1 MMAGRLLRQ
10 RRIIRLPVAKA
21 AVQARAAVNHLNMKL
36 LLNITLIFLT
46 ILACFAENLYLA
58 FRPPQPGSNIMLT
71 IRARQSF
78 NYDRKKALSSK
89 RVQALAQYVPVF
101 DYVPAKVDASKKK
114 MEALTR
120 DFLSLQVQRK
130 KGIDDF
136 IATIHSELGVAVSKE
151 TLIKVLWYRDL
162 KKLLE
167 GILTIEETILQNK
180 ILPGPEHLKGKKT
193 IEIHNPT
200 LPAPVITP
208 VDELIS
214 LEKARSSMQEKVE
227 QLFWQVNKSVLDPVV
242 EICQAT
248 LLPNLEFDE
257 TENAKRLETIQS
269 QYPIE
274 TLTFQPGAILVPFHK
289 RLNEKDVLL
298 LSAFQKQRLKDIY
311 RNLPWNLF
319 TILFMVVF
327 YNVFLSKVLAAGS
340 HRAAPQRPLLSML
353 ILCVFILKGTLLFSS
368 LPLYALPFAF
378 LPLLVISLNHG
389 KLAATGTAV
398 VGTIVVSLIVGP
410 QYQVLLYFIFGGL
423 AAVLVSDNIQKRW
436 QIILPSVA
444 VGLVNSISVLAFYP
458 DWQAVF
464 PTASSLPDIG
474 SFLADGTLAR
484 SLIERMGWAFAGGLV
499 AGPLAL
505 LLLPL
510 LEISWDTAS
519 TFKLNRYTD
528 LQRPLMKKLLR
539 EAPGTYQ
546 HSMTVAYL
554 AQSVGEAIGANL
566 LLLRVGAYYHDI
578 GKMDTPKNFIENQY
592 NSDNPHDLLDPW
604 QSADL
609 IINHVKNGL
618 RIGMESRLP
627 RAVVDLILQHH
638 GTQLIEYFYGLA
650 AKDYTRTALSEADF
664 RYPGPR
670 PQSIEAAILMIVDA
684 AEAASRSMQNPSR
697 SKFEKMI
704 QLIVVKRLND
714 GQFSECDLTTRDLP
728 KIVDALL
735 EALEAS
741 FHSRIKY
748 PWQEKEPAQ
757 KRSRWSFGIGEKEAE
772 THGSFKM

>member
-1 MMAGRLLRQ
+1 M
-10 RRIIRLPVAKA
+10 KF
-21 AVQARAAVNHLNMKL
+21 NMKL
-36 LLNITLIFLT
+36 FLNITLILLT

-58 FRPPQPGSNIMLT
+58 FRPPQSGSNIMLT
-71 IRARQSF
+71 IRARQPF

-89 RVQALAQYVPVF
+89 RIQALSQYVPVF
-101 DYVPAKVDASKKK
+101 NYVPDKVEASKKK
-114 MEALTR
+114 MKALTKE
-120 DFLSLQVQRK
+120 FLFYQGRRK

-136 IATIHSELGVAVSKE
+136 ISNINSELGVEVSKK
-151 TLIKVLWYRDL
+151 TLTKVLWYRDL
-162 KKLLE
+162 KKLLG
-167 GILTIEETILQNK
+167 GILTIEETILEHK
-180 ILPGPEHLKGKKT
+180 ILPSTEHLKGKKA

-200 LPAPVITP
+200 LSAPVITP
-208 VDELIS
+208 LDELIS
-214 LEKARSSMQEKVE
+214 LEKARSSMQQKVE
-227 QLFWQVNKSVLDPVV
+227 QLFWQVNKSVLEPVL

-257 TENAKRLETIQS
+257 TENAKRLEKIQS
-269 QYPIE
+269 QYPIK
-274 TLTFQPGAILVPFHK
+274 TLTFQPGAILVPFRK

-298 LSAFQKQRLKDIY
+298 LTAFKQQQVKEIY

-327 YNVFLSKVLAAGS
+327 YNVFLSKVLATGS
-340 HRAAPQRPLLSML
+340 RNAAPYRPLLSML
-353 ILCVFILKGTLLFSS
+353 ILSVFILKGTLLFSS

-398 VGTIVVSLIVGP
+398 VGTIMLSLFAGP
-410 QYQVLLYFIFGGL
+410 QYQVMLYFIFGGL

-436 QIILPSVA
+436 QIILPSIA
-444 VGLVNSISVLAFYP
+444 VGLVNSISVLALYL

-464 PTASSLPDIG
+464 QAASSLPDI
-474 SFLADGTLAR
+474 SSLFAKGTLTGT
-484 SLIERMGWAFAGGLV
+484 LIERMGWAFVGGLV

-528 LQRPLMKKLLR
+528 LQRPLMKKLLK

-578 GKMDTPKNFIENQY
+578 GKMETPKNFIENQY
-592 NSDNPHDLLDPW
+592 NSENPHDLLDPW
-604 QSADL
+604 ESAEL
-609 IINHVKNGL
+609 IINHVKNGFK
-618 RIGMESRLP
+618 IAMESRLP
-627 RAVVDLILQHH
+627 KAVVDLILQHH
-638 GTQLIEYFYGLA
+638 GSQLIEYFYNLA
-650 AKDYTRTALSEADF
+650 AKDHISATLDREDF

-684 AEAASRSMQNPSR
+684 AEAASRSMQDPSR

-704 QLIVVKRLND
+704 QLIIVKRIND
-714 GQFSECDLTTRDLP
+714 GQFANCDLTTRDIS

-735 EALEAS
+735 NALEAS
-741 FHSRIKY
+741 FHSRIQY
-748 PWQEKEPAQ
+748 PWQEKEKAK
-757 KRSRWSFGIGEKEAE
+757 KRSRWTFGIGEKEPQVRS
-772 THGSFKM
+772 SFKM

>member
-1 MMAGRLLRQ
+1 
-10 RRIIRLPVAKA
+10 
-21 AVQARAAVNHLNMKL
+21 MKL
-36 LLNITLIFLT
+36 FLNITLILLT

-58 FRPPQPGSNIMLT
+58 FRPPQSGSNIMLT
-71 IRARQSF
+71 IRARQPF

-89 RVQALAQYVPVF
+89 RIQALSQYVPVF
-101 DYVPAKVDASKKK
+101 NYVPDKVEASVSKKS
-114 MEALTR
+114 LT
-120 DFLSLQVQRK
+120 
-130 KGIDDF
+130 
-136 IATIHSELGVAVSKE
+136 
-151 TLIKVLWYRDL
+151 KVLWYRDL
-162 KKLLE
+162 KKLLG
-167 GILTIEETILQNK
+167 GILTIEETILEHK
-180 ILPGPEHLKGKKT
+180 ILPSTEHLKGKKA

-200 LPAPVITP
+200 LSAPVITP
-208 VDELIS
+208 LDELIS
-214 LEKARSSMQEKVE
+214 LEKARSSMQQKVE
-227 QLFWQVNKSVLDPVV
+227 QLFWQVNKSVLEPVL

-257 TENAKRLETIQS
+257 TENAKRLEKIQS
-269 QYPIE
+269 QYPIK
-274 TLTFQPGAILVPFHK
+274 TLTFQPGAILVPFRK

-298 LSAFQKQRLKDIY
+298 LTAFKQQQVKEIY

-327 YNVFLSKVLAAGS
+327 YNVFLSKVLATGS
-340 HRAAPQRPLLSML
+340 RNAAPYRPLLSML
-353 ILCVFILKGTLLFSS
+353 ILSVFILKGTLLFSS

-398 VGTIVVSLIVGP
+398 VGTIMLSLFAGP
-410 QYQVLLYFIFGGL
+410 QYQVMLYFIFGGL

-436 QIILPSVA
+436 QIILPSIA
-444 VGLVNSISVLAFYP
+444 VGLVNSISVLALYL

-464 PTASSLPDIG
+464 QAASSLPDI
-474 SFLADGTLAR
+474 SSLFAKGTLTGT
-484 SLIERMGWAFAGGLV
+484 LIERMGWAFVGGLV

-528 LQRPLMKKLLR
+528 LQRPLMKKLLK

-578 GKMDTPKNFIENQY
+578 GKMETPKNFIENQY
-592 NSDNPHDLLDPW
+592 NSENPHDLLDPW
-604 QSADL
+604 ESAEL
-609 IINHVKNGL
+609 IINHVKNGFK
-618 RIGMESRLP
+618 IAMESRLP
-627 RAVVDLILQHH
+627 KAVVDLILQHH
-638 GTQLIEYFYGLA
+638 GSQLIEYFYNLA
-650 AKDYTRTALSEADF
+650 AKDHISATLDREDF

-684 AEAASRSMQNPSR
+684 AEAASRSMQDPSR

-704 QLIVVKRLND
+704 QLIIVKRIND
-714 GQFSECDLTTRDLP
+714 GQFANCDLTTRDIS

-735 EALEAS
+735 NALEAS
-741 FHSRIKY
+741 FHSRIQY
-748 PWQEKEPAQ
+748 PWQEKEKAK
-757 KRSRWSFGIGEKEAE
+757 KRSRWTFGIGEKEPQVRS
-772 THGSFKM
+772 SFKM